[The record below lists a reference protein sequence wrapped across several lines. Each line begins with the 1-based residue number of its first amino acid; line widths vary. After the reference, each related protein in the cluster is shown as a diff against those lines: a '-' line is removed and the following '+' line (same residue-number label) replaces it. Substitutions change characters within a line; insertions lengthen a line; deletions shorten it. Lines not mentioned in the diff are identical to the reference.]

1 MPDHL
6 QLPARHRRVLEALLR
21 EHLPKV
27 EVWANGSPV
36 TGVGHDRSDLNL
48 VLRGPGMEEIPA
60 DRLRHFEEAMRGS
73 TIPFLVEARDWA
85 LLPEH
90 FHREIE
96 RDYLVVVGSDEPPRK
111 EDVEQPDNRRGWQA
125 ARLGDVVRFVSGGT
139 PSKKREAFWNGAI
152 PWVSAKDMRRF
163 RLRDTMDHV
172 TPEGLANGTRQ
183 VPAGTTLLLTR
194 GMRLLKE
201 LPVCVVER
209 PMAFN
214 QDVKALLPNAR
225 IDPRFLPYLIL
236 GNEQRLQDLVD
247 LSGHG
252 TGRINSDELRA
263 LDIRLPPTPEQR
275 AIAAVLSDVDELIG
289 SVEAL
294 ITKKRAIKQAAIQEL
309 LTGRTRLPGFR
320 GEWEEVALS
329 EIGKTYGGLTGKTSA
344 DFGEGRARYVS
355 FLDVLEQATVTWR
368 RFDHVRVA
376 ISELQNRVVRDDVL
390 FNATS
395 ETPEDLAM
403 GAMVFFDSDELYLNS
418 FCFGFRIADS
428 NRCDP
433 LFLAYFS
440 RGIPGRKAMYAL
452 AQGSTRYNLS
462 KKRFLNLEIDLPPL
476 PEQHAI
482 ATILSDMD
490 SEIAALERRL
500 DKTRAIKQGM
510 MQQLL
515 TGSIRL
521 PIPDDDTEDDDA
533 HDA

>member
-85 LLPEH
+85 LLPERS
-90 FHREIE
+90 HREIE

-111 EDVEQPDNRRGWQA
+111 EDVERPDDRRGWQA

-236 GNEQRLQDLVD
+236 GNEQRLQNLVD

-252 TGRINSDELRA
+252 TGRISSDELQA
-263 LDIRLPPTPEQR
+263 LDIRLPPTHEQR

-289 SVEAL
+289 SLEAL
-294 ITKKRAIKQAAIQEL
+294 IAKKRAIKQAAMQEL
-309 LTGRTRLPGFR
+309 LTGRTRLPGFG
-320 GEWEEVALS
+320 GEWENRRLGELATMASGGTPATTVAS
-329 EIGKTYGGLTGKTSA
+329 YFDGGIP
-344 DFGEGRARYVS
+344 
-355 FLDVLEQATVTWR
+355 W
-368 RFDHVRVA
+368 VA
-376 ISELQNRVVRDDVL
+376 ISDMTNGGRVITSTERTLSHLGLDNSAARLFPICTVL
-390 FNATS
+390 YAMYASLGECSIAGSTLCTS
-395 ETPEDLAM
+395 QAILGIQPGQSLSPGFLYYWLTSIKKKVKVLGQQGTQANLNKE
-403 GAMVFFDSDELYLNS
+403 MVQ
-418 FCFGFRIADS
+418 GFRI
-428 NRCDP
+428 P
-433 LFLAYFS
+433 
-440 RGIPGRKAMYAL
+440 
-452 AQGSTRYNLS
+452 
-462 KKRFLNLEIDLPPL
+462 LPPL
-476 PEQHAI
+476 PEQRAI

-490 SEIAALERRL
+490 AEIAALEQRL

>member
-36 TGVGHDRSDLNL
+36 TGVGHHRSDLNL

-85 LLPEH
+85 LLPER

-111 EDVEQPDNRRGWQA
+111 EDVEQPDDRRGWQA

-236 GNEQRLQDLVD
+236 GNEQRLQNLVD

-294 ITKKRAIKQAAIQEL
+294 IAKKRAIKQAAMQEL
-309 LTGRTRLPGFR
+309 LTGRTRLPGLG
-320 GEWEEVALS
+320 GEWETVELRELARIRDRKIAPVEVGADTPCVELEHIGQGDGRLAS
-329 EIGKTYGGLTGKTSA
+329 HGTAGGSSSIKYRFESRDILFGRLRPYLRKWWYSDRRGVCSTEIWPLVVDRSIA
-344 DFGEGRARYVS
+344 ES
-355 FLDVLEQATVTWR
+355 
-368 RFDHVRVA
+368 RFV
-376 ISELQNRVVRDDVL
+376 
-390 FNATS
+390 
-395 ETPEDLAM
+395 
-403 GAMVFFDSDELYLNS
+403 
-418 FCFGFRIADS
+418 
-428 NRCDP
+428 
-433 LFLAYFS
+433 
-440 RGIPGRKAMYAL
+440 YAL
-452 AQGSTRYNLS
+452 VQTD
-462 KKRFLNLEIDLPPL
+462 RFLEAAETSYGTHMPRADWNIVSRIELPLPPL
-476 PEQHAI
+476 PEQQAI

-490 SEIAALERRL
+490 AEIAALERRL